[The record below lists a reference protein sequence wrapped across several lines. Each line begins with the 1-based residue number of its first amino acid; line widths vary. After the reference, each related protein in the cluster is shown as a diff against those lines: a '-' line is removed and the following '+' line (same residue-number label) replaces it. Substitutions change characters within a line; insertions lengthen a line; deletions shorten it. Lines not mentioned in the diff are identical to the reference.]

1 MLDFHVKSE
10 TFKVQDY
17 FKDGKNVLHEGKLDF
32 LMFKDGTKHTC
43 QKDVLNAK
51 LCLPDS
57 IKAAESEA
65 AVIF

>member
-1 MLDFHVKSE
+1 MPDFRVKSE

-17 FKDGKNVLHEGKLDF
+17 FEDQKNVLYEGKLDF
-32 LMFKDGTKHTC
+32 LMFKDGTKHIC

-57 IKAAESEA
+57 IKAAEREA